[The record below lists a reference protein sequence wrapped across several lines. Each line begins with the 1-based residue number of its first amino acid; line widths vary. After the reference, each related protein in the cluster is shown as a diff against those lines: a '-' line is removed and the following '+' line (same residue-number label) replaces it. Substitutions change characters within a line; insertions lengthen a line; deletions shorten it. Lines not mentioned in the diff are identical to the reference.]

1 MNHFMN
7 RKLAVLSLAAIAFT
21 CELQSTVVEHDANAE
36 IFLQKG
42 RTILRYTKSGT
53 LKVTESGTVEVLI
66 VGGGGGGGENKS
78 ESSNQG
84 GAGGGGGG
92 VIYKTSFQVSAS
104 QTPYE
109 VVVGDG
115 GDIGENGGN
124 SSVFGLTAYG
134 GGAGADYTSAGV
146 AKSGGNGGCGGG
158 STRGSNVTQEVMPG
172 LAVHDDNDNIG
183 CNGGVATH
191 HYGAA
196 GGGGAGGNGGNGE
209 GSTPGIGGV
218 GYECPILYVPFF
230 ATNTFYGGGGAG
242 FRYNTTVAG
251 GVGGGG
257 SMKGTEGEAGVD
269 GLGGGGCGGYAGGSG
284 VVIISFT
291 RTTASWERGWFA
303 GTGGD
308 ASLIARGANG
318 REEVL
323 VFRNSGTLTLEGSG
337 TVDILA
343 VGGGG
348 GGGILASDGD
358 VGCGGGGGGGVV
370 YCPNLPVRA
379 GTYSIT
385 VGKGGNVGVNGY
397 ATTGLGIF
405 AFGGGAGGGS
415 DGYVGVGKD
424 GASGG
429 GASFKNSTPG
439 TPNAGGLAIYADYM
453 NMGHAGAESNMK
465 FCAGGGGGAGEEGH
479 IGDSTSSPK
488 MPGAGG
494 AGYLCS
500 ITGLAEYYGGGGAG
514 YRKTLTV
521 SGGAGGGGS
530 LVGGVAHAGKNGLGG
545 GGCGGMAGGSGVF
558 IVRYR
563 LKPVGMVFTIR

>member
-21 CELQSTVVEHDANAE
+21 CELQATVVEHDANAE

-66 VGGGGGGGENKS
+66 VGGGGGGGENQS

-134 GGAGADYTSAGV
+134 GGAGADYTTAGV
-146 AKSGGNGGCGGG
+146 AKSGENGGCGGG

-242 FRYNTTVAG
+242 FRCNTTVAG

-284 VVIISFT
+284 VVIIAFT
-291 RTTASWERGWFA
+291 PTANAADRGWFEC
-303 GTGGD
+303 TGGD
-308 ASLIARGANG
+308 EAFIVGGLQG
-318 REEVL
+318 RDEIRI
-323 VFRNSGTLTLEGSG
+323 FRNSGMLTLAGSG

-348 GGGILASDGD
+348 GGGISSAGAAS
-358 VGCGGGGGGGVV
+358 GGGGAGGVV
-370 YCPNLPVRA
+370 Y
-379 GTYSIT
+379 Y
-385 VGKGGNVGVNGY
+385 
-397 ATTGLGIF
+397 TGLSVPAGSYEIVVGDGGEIAGNGAPTRGLGVI
-405 AFGGGAGGGS
+405 AFGGGAGASAGK
-415 DGYVGVGKD
+415 DLAGVGKD
-424 GASGG
+424 GSSGG
-429 GASFKNSTPG
+429 GGSWPIASTSGGSDINKGGDALYDNYLNMG
-439 TPNAGGLAIYADYM
+439 RAGG
-453 NMGHAGAESNMK
+453 GSNHVYGS
-465 FCAGGGGGAGEEGH
+465 GGGGGAMENGYNNNG
-479 IGDSTSSPK
+479 ST
-488 MPGAGG
+488 PGSGG
-494 AGYLCS
+494 AGFVCS
-500 ITGLAEYYGGGGAG
+500 ITGADICYGGGGAG
-514 YRKTLTV
+514 HRAGKTAA
-521 SGGAGGGGS
+521 GGAGGGGS

>member
-1 MNHFMN
+1 MN
-7 RKLAVLSLAAIAFT
+7 RQFLLTASIIMAYAVYG
-21 CELQSTVVEHDANAE
+21 TVIEQDANAE
-36 IFLQKG
+36 VFLQKG

-53 LKVTESGTVEVLI
+53 LKVTESGTVDVLI
-66 VGGGGGGGENKS
+66 VGGGGGGGRNQNNEA
-78 ESSNQG
+78 NQG

-92 VIYKTSFQVSAS
+92 VVYEMSFDVVAS
-104 QTPYE
+104 SEPYR
-109 VVVGDG
+109 VVVGSG
-115 GDIGENGGN
+115 GAVGENGGN
-124 SSVFGLTAYG
+124 SSVFGLVAYG
-134 GGAGADYTSAGV
+134 GGAGARYGTSTDSYPG
-146 AKSGGNGGCGGG
+146 SGGGSGGG
-158 STRGSNVTQEVMPG
+158 STSPSQGTPG
-172 LAVHDDNDNIG
+172 VALYGNERNHGYA
-183 CNGGVATH
+183 GGVATH
-191 HYGAA
+191 RYGAA
-196 GGGGAGGNGGNGE
+196 GGGGAGGPGGDTQKINN
-209 GSTPGIGGV
+209 STKPGMGGA

-284 VVIISFT
+284 VVIIAFT
-291 RTTASWERGWFA
+291 PTANTTDRGWLEC
-303 GTGGD
+303 TGGD
-308 ASLIARGANG
+308 EAFTVGGLQG
-318 REEVL
+318 RDEIR
-323 VFRNSGTLTLEGSG
+323 VFRNSGTLTLAGSG

-370 YCPNLPVRA
+370 YCPNLSVRA

-385 VGKGGNVGVNGY
+385 VGKGGDAGVNGY

-415 DGYVGVGKD
+415 DGYVGAGKD

-530 LVGGVAHAGKNGLGG
+530 LVGGVAHAGEDGLGG
-545 GGCGGMAGGSGVF
+545 GGCGGKAGGSGVF